1 MVCGCGC
8 SNEQGQVGNLA
19 RKIAREHL
27 ALRAAQTDRDR
38 AFPWEAISVM
48 GQAQLPAVAVES
60 VAGGLGAGRLG
71 FTAVVE
77 ELARACAS
85 TALIFVSHV
94 VALKAV
100 EIAAGEEIKA
110 RLLPLLVRM
119 EKLGA
124 FAVHEPDSGCNHAAL
139 TTRAR
144 REGEGY
150 LLNGSKIFITSA
162 GEADF
167 YLVMARTGEGQGAQ
181 GLTALLVS
189 KDAPGLSFDRIE
201 DKMGLRGTSSRTIHF
216 SDCQVPAANLLGVE
230 GQGMQIMA
238 GSIAGWGIFGAA
250 AIAMGIAREATEAA
264 LRHARERVIAGT
276 PIGDHQAVQSLISNM
291 VLGTEAA
298 TALLARCAAKA
309 DASAGPAL
317 VEAFKAKLF
326 ATETALEVTDQAI
339 QVLGGHGYCRD
350 YVVERLYRDARGLTL
365 HFKTSE
371 LLRQDIAKA
380 ALGL

>member
-1 MVCGCGC
+1 MACECGC
-8 SNEQGQVGNLA
+8 SDEQAQVRNLTQ
-19 RKIAREHL
+19 KIAREHL
-27 ALRAAQTDRDR
+27 APRAAQTDQDG
-38 AFPWEAISVM
+38 AFPREALPIL

-60 VAGGLGAGRLG
+60 AGGGLGAGRLG

-110 RLLPLLVRM
+110 GLLPLLLRLK
-119 EKLGA
+119 KLGA

-139 TTRAR
+139 TTRAQ
-144 REGEGY
+144 REGEVY

-162 GEADF
+162 GEADL
-167 YLVMARTGEGQGAQ
+167 YLVMARSGRGQGPQ

-189 KDAPGLSFDRIE
+189 KDAPGLSLDRVE
-201 DKMGLRGTSSRTIHF
+201 DKMGLRGISSRTIHF

-230 GQGMQIMA
+230 GQGMQVMA

-250 AIAMGIAREATEAA
+250 AMAQGIAREATEAA

-276 PIGDHQAVQSLISNM
+276 PIGAHQAVQSLISDM
-291 VLGTEAA
+291 VLETEAA
-298 TALLARCAAKA
+298 AALLAKCAAKA
-309 DASAGPAL
+309 DAAPGSALG
-317 VEAFKAKLF
+317 EAFKAKLF
-326 ATETALEVTDQAI
+326 ATETALKVTDRAI

-350 YVVERLYRDARGLTL
+350 YLVERLYRDARGLTL

-380 ALGL
+380 ALGF

>member
-1 MVCGCGC
+1 MECVCGC

-19 RKIAREHL
+19 RRIAREHL
-27 ALRAAQTDRDR
+27 APRAAQTDQDR

-85 TALIFVSHV
+85 TALVFVSHV

-110 RLLPLLVRM
+110 SLLPLLMRM

-139 TTRAR
+139 TTRAH
-144 REGEGY
+144 REGEIY

-162 GEADF
+162 GEADL
-167 YLVMARTGEGQGAQ
+167 YLVMARTGGGQGTQ

-230 GQGMQIMA
+230 DQGMQVMA

-250 AIAMGIAREATEAA
+250 AMALGIAREATEAA

-276 PIGDHQAVQSLISNM
+276 PIGAQQAVQSLISNM
-291 VLGTEAA
+291 VLGSEAA
-298 TALLARCAAKA
+298 AALLAKCAAKA
-309 DASAGPAL
+309 DATPSSAL

-380 ALGL
+380 ALGF